1 MSDEKR
7 KPPVTEQNKA
17 ILDPANKLVFPDP
30 KAPKKKAKDV
40 SRVHPVRQRQMDEEK
55 KSEARKRKS

>member
-17 ILDPANKLVFPDP
+17 ILTPENKLAFPDP
-30 KAPKKKAKDV
+30 KAPKKKLKD
-40 SRVHPVRQRQMDEEK
+40 ET
-55 KSEARKRKS
+55 RKRKS

>member
-17 ILDPANKLVFPDP
+17 ILTPDNKLAFPDP
-30 KAPKKKAKDV
+30 KKPKKRTKKDEV
-40 SRVHPVRQRQMDEEK
+40 SQ
-55 KSEARKRKS
+55 RKS